1 MSRIAPGTLIV
12 VIFAILFGLV
22 GAYAVQRQMAEKPTP
37 PVEPAPEPGPQIHR
51 LPLVATELEPGRKVA
66 MGDVIIVSG
75 TMEQLKKRYDLPA
88 MFMQDAGQIIGRTL
102 KVALTKNSTFAP
114 GDFYPEGSGP
124 SVAERL
130 KPGLRAVTIHAEGA
144 AAINGFA
151 SPESMVDVLF
161 RTEESEDYP
170 ETTVTLVE
178 GVEVL
183 ALNRTLTAG
192 AHGKNVATVTLAV
205 SATQANALKI
215 AENKGAFSLALRNP
229 NDDSL
234 ATTSTEPQTLDEL
247 LNLPKR
253 QEPFKA
259 EIYRGSSKTA
269 IQFARPSRD
278 RTARAVAPIAK
289 AAKDAANGEAGK
301 VGAAK
306 VKQGNEVGAKSA
318 IEKPAGD
325 PVAVGG
331 P

>member
-22 GAYAVQRQMAEKPTP
+22 GAYAVQRQMAQQPTP
-37 PVEPAPEPGPQIHR
+37 PVEPAPGPQVYR
-51 LPLVATELEPGRKVA
+51 VPLVATELEAGRKVA
-66 MGDVIIVSG
+66 LGDVIIVSG
-75 TMEQLKKRYDLPA
+75 TTEQLNERYDLPSVY
-88 MFMQDAGQIIGRTL
+88 MQDPTQIIGRTL
-102 KVALTKNSTFAP
+102 KVSLTENSTFAP

-130 KPGLRAVTIHAEGA
+130 KPGSRAVTIHAEGA

-151 SPESMVDVLF
+151 SPSSVVDVLF
-161 RTEESEDYP
+161 RTEESDDYP

-183 ALNRTLTAG
+183 ALDRTLTVG
-192 AHGKNVATVTLAV
+192 AHGENVATVTLAV
-205 SATQANALKI
+205 TASQANALKI
-215 AENKGAFSLALRNP
+215 AENQGVFSLALRNP

-234 ATTSTEPQTLDEL
+234 AVSSSDPQTLGEL

-253 QEPFKA
+253 QQPFKA
-259 EIYRGSSKTA
+259 EIYRGSSKSSV
-269 IQFARPSRD
+269 QFAQPSQD
-278 RTARAVAPIAK
+278 REVRTIAPIAT
-289 AAKDAANGEAGK
+289 AAKDAANKDAAVSVPEKTSGE
-301 VGAAK
+301 
-306 VKQGNEVGAKSA
+306 
-318 IEKPAGD
+318 